1 MKKLLSHIRPY
12 LTESILGPLFKL
24 FEAALELVVPLIMA
38 DIIDHGIET
47 GDTAYV
53 IRKSIELL
61 LHGLA
66 GLICSLIA
74 QYFAARASVGF
85 TASLKHS
92 LFQHIQSLSN
102 PDIDR
107 IGTSTMVGRLTSDM
121 DRIQSGLNLTLR
133 LLLRSPFVVFGA
145 AIMAFTVDVKT
156 ALVFLAVIPLLSL
169 VVFGIMLITMPLY
182 QKVQGQTDTV
192 LSHVRENHTGSRVIR
207 AFCREEQEVSE
218 FEADNARLTLMQKQV
233 GKISALMNPI
243 TYVMINL
250 AIVALLQLGA
260 VQVNVGALTQ
270 GEVVAQYNYLSLI
283 LTELIKMANLIISI
297 TKAVACLRRVQ
308 SVLEEPVSIVG
319 ADSLPTEDSSA
330 PAVEFRHVSMSYSA
344 AGRRSLSDINFRIGR
359 GETFGIIGGTG
370 SGKSTLANLMNRGY
384 DATSGTVLING
395 VDVKQYPLSVLRG
408 KIGTVPQ
415 NPLLF
420 SGSIRENI
428 KWGKQDAT
436 EEEIKDAVRDAQ
448 AENIVARS
456 EQGLD
461 APVEQGGRNLSGG
474 QRQRLTIARA
484 LVRHPEI
491 LILDDSTSALDY
503 ETAKNLLH
511 ALHSL
516 PYHPTIVLIS
526 QRTSAIRSADQ
537 ILVLEEGELVG
548 CGKHA
553 DLLQT
558 CAVYREIHESQL
570 CEEVRAK

>member
-1 MKKLLSHIRPY
+1 MKQLLSHIRPY
-12 LTESILGPLFKL
+12 LKESILGPLFKL
-24 FEAALELVVPLIMA
+24 FEAALELAIPLIMA

-47 GDTAYV
+47 GDTRYV

-66 GLICSLIA
+66 GLVCSLIA

-92 LFQHIQSLSN
+92 LFRHIQSFSN

-156 ALVFLAVIPLLSL
+156 ALVFLAVIPLLSI

-182 QKVQGQTDTV
+182 QKVQSQTDTV

-207 AFCREEQEVSE
+207 AFCREEQEINECES
-218 FEADNARLTLMQKQV
+218 DNSRLTRMQKQV

-250 AIVALLQLGA
+250 AIVALLQIGA
-260 VQVNVGALTQ
+260 VQVNVGALSK

-308 SVLEEPVSIVG
+308 TILEAPISIIG
-319 ADSLPTEDSSA
+319 ADRAPEEDASA
-330 PAVEFRHVSMSYSA
+330 PAVEFRHVSMSYSE
-344 AGRRSLSDINFRIGR
+344 AGRQSLSDINFRIGR

-384 DATSGTVLING
+384 DATSGSVLING

-408 KIGTVPQ
+408 KIGSVPQ

-448 AENIVARS
+448 AENIVARA

-503 ETAKNLLH
+503 ETSKNLLH
-511 ALHSL
+511 ALRSL

-526 QRTSAIRSADQ
+526 QRTAAIRSADQ
-537 ILVLEEGELVG
+537 ILVLEEGEPVG